1 MTHMKLL
8 QPNLLSLTALI
19 LAISPVFAQEME
31 QAPVPT
37 PEQPKQEKQER
48 MKPDRE
54 MRERQRADSTT
65 SPEKMDRPQ
74 PWRIGLLVEPV
85 DAALRAHLSIPE
97 NTGVVV
103 SQVVPG
109 SPAAQ
114 AGFQKNDIITSAN
127 GKPVSELDQLRKH
140 VEQAAMNPAPLRLAF
155 IRKGQREDATITP
168 PPRDREQAR
177 IHPPANRINDAIQ
190 PMFQRMAEQHKK
202 LAEKIERQQQEL
214 EELSKEVKQL
224 RKELKEQDK

>member
-1 MTHMKLL
+1 MKLL
-8 QPNLLSLTALI
+8 QPNLLSVTALI

-31 QAPVPT
+31 QAPAPT
-37 PEQPKQEKQER
+37 PKQPKQEKQER
-48 MKPDRE
+48 MKPERE
-54 MRERQRADSTT
+54 MRDGQRSDSTP
-65 SPEKMDRPQ
+65 SPEKMGRPQ
-74 PWRIGLLVEPV
+74 PWRIGMLVEPV
-85 DAALRAHLSIPE
+85 DPALRAHLSIPE

-127 GKPVSELDQLRKH
+127 GKPVGELDQLRQH
-140 VEQAAMNPAPLRLAF
+140 VEQAAMNSAPLRLTF
-155 IRKGQREDATITP
+155 IRKGKREDASITP
-168 PPRDREQAR
+168 PAAARADAR
-177 IHPPANRINDAIQ
+177 IQPPANRINDAIQ
-190 PMFQRMAEQHKK
+190 PMFLRMAEQHKK

-224 RKELKEQDK
+224 RKELKEQDKKPN